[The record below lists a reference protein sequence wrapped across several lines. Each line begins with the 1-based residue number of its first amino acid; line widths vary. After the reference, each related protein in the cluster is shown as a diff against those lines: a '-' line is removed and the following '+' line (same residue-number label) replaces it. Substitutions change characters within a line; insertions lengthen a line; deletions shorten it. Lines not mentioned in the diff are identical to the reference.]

1 MNNFNDITGYL
12 ATKQNLVGVNSIK
25 IFKKKKSNTNNTLII
40 LGEQHDISGYLPSK
54 KDLNI
59 ENLSEDL
66 CKILDKINKLKKKN
80 PKKYNYINESR
91 IDFLIEG
98 NNELYG
104 KFFKISYF
112 GDIHKTFKFNKDFKH
127 PYFNHHNIDL
137 REKEKQFDFDSLL
150 YYSSYWLD
158 ELIKFLRSPR
168 YNLSS
173 SLEENDLEVIFL
185 NFKRSLKP
193 ELQQNIKKILEAYYS
208 FNEIKKLISNTKDYK
223 LENLDSELTK
233 KIQKEVNKISD
244 TNIIKEAF
252 RYDEDYYKLIDSEF
266 KKIRYFLGKKF
277 ICYFME
283 LDSDEQINL
292 FTLLKQIF
300 NLAKN
305 KFNEVNIKLFID
317 LLVDIKDFYDL
328 VSYFFTIVNSYYLD
342 IYSYLKIHSI
352 QNEDLDK
359 NKIII
364 FYGGDYHANNIS
376 VLLENTDLYNL
387 VYEDIN
393 FEKNNK
399 YVSLENIKK

>member
-1 MNNFNDITGYL
+1 
-12 ATKQNLVGVNSIK
+12 
-25 IFKKKKSNTNNTLII
+25 
-40 LGEQHDISGYLPSK
+40 
-54 KDLNI
+54 
-59 ENLSEDL
+59 
-66 CKILDKINKLKKKN
+66 
-80 PKKYNYINESR
+80 
-91 IDFLIEG
+91 
-98 NNELYG
+98 
-104 KFFKISYF
+104 
-112 GDIHKTFKFNKDFKH
+112 
-127 PYFNHHNIDL
+127 
-137 REKEKQFDFDSLL
+137 
-150 YYSSYWLD
+150 
-158 ELIKFLRSPR
+158 
-168 YNLSS
+168 
-173 SLEENDLEVIFL
+173 
-185 NFKRSLKP
+185 
-193 ELQQNIKKILEAYYS
+193 
-208 FNEIKKLISNTKDYK
+208 
-223 LENLDSELTK
+223 
-233 KIQKEVNKISD
+233 
-244 TNIIKEAF
+244 
-252 RYDEDYYKLIDSEF
+252 
-266 KKIRYFLGKKF
+266 
-277 ICYFME
+277 ME